1 MQTGRRHWTPRRRHG
16 RRGVAEPEADQ
27 LEASRETARRLGL
40 PVPIAERLTRAQN
53 LHGSAGVAPGW
64 LEDFRSSVARAR
76 SPRLINLCSVN
87 ENVVIQL
94 LSLSLPPSIHPPPPN
109 PTTPA
114 PTSLLPTALSFW
126 HCSSGVSS
134 VQCGGVVSGPDFRE

>member
-94 LSLSLPPSIHPPPPN
+94 LSLSPSLHPPSPTQPYHPRPHFL
-109 PTTPA
+109 
-114 PTSLLPTALSFW
+114 TSYSSLFLALQQRRQFSAVW
-126 HCSSGVSS
+126 RCSVRTGLS
-134 VQCGGVVSGPDFRE
+134 